1 MTTEQYQRASARY
14 DGEYDRNISSI
25 ELELF
30 PKFQSLSLAIGDLS
44 VPNATDTEALIDSV
58 FDRLEGGGGFFGLFR
73 SFTTR

>member
-1 MTTEQYQRASARY
+1 MTRQQYERASARY
-14 DGEYDRNISSI
+14 DHEYDRNISSI

-30 PKFQSLSLAIGDLS
+30 PGFRTLSLAIGDLS

-58 FDRLEGGGGFFGLFR
+58 FDRLDGGGFFGLFR

>member
-30 PKFQSLSLAIGDLS
+30 PKFQALSLAIGDLS
-44 VPNATDTEALIDSV
+44 APNATDTEALIDSV
-58 FDRLEGGGGFFGLFR
+58 FDRLDNDGFFGLFR
-73 SFTTR
+73 TFTTL